1 VCKKMDVFNN
11 IYGAAKRIKEKIL
24 DRMERNPVS

>member
-1 VCKKMDVFNN
+1 MDVFNN
-11 IYGAAKRIKEKIL
+11 IYGAVKRIKEKIL